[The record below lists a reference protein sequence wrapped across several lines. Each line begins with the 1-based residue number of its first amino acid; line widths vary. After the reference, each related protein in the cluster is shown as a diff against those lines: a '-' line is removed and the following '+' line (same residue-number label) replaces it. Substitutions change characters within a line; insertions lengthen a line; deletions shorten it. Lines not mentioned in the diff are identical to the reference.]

1 MYCISRHGDSTIY
14 FTLLFDLKEEER
26 NALEEKLS
34 LSQLSVKELQ
44 TSSSEEREKLFSKLE
59 LLTKELE
66 KSAEENRSLNS
77 DIDNL
82 KVRIKDFNQN
92 LEEKDLLINS
102 LKESIS
108 SQGDSSDM
116 EREIETLKAERNNE
130 MKVKE
135 EEIKQ
140 MMDILK
146 EKEESHATYVQQ
158 LKSQISS
165 IETEK
170 SDLIASLEK
179 AKHDKE
185 MLNNDFEMF
194 QKSNANF
201 KEQMA
206 SVQELVTNMENEKE
220 KVGVFLGFNENDIQ

>member
-1 MYCISRHGDSTIY
+1 M
-14 FTLLFDLKEEER
+14 
-26 NALEEKLS
+26 EEKLS

-59 LLTKELE
+59 LLTKELQ

-82 KVRIKDFNQN
+82 KARIKDFNQN
-92 LEEKDLLINS
+92 LEEKDLMINS

-140 MMDILK
+140 MTDILK

-158 LKSQISS
+158 LKSQIGCY
-165 IETEK
+165 K
-170 SDLIASLEK
+170 LSD
-179 AKHDKE
+179 
-185 MLNNDFEMF
+185 
-194 QKSNANF
+194 Q
-201 KEQMA
+201 QW
-206 SVQELVTNMENEKE
+206 
-220 KVGVFLGFNENDIQ
+220 